1 MFDIVHTYLLLSTGT
16 SLLSYSLHECLS
28 SRAHQIHCCLQL
40 CTDLRPHSMLTR
52 MSLRFL
58 YSYHRQWYPN
68 YPTYVLFKYKGE
80 EHFIKLHK
88 YGNRYFFG
96 DELKGLRRTH
106 DIYKSVIMHFVAW
119 DKNTTFH
126 VEVMGPLYRRTRERF
141 YYQRL

>member
-1 MFDIVHTYLLLSTGT
+1 MFT
-16 SLLSYSLHECLS
+16 C
-28 SRAHQIHCCLQL
+28 
-40 CTDLRPHSMLTR
+40 R

-126 VEVMGPLYRRTRERF
+126 VEVMGPLYRRTRERSVATTRHHVLLPEALNF
-141 YYQRL
+141 LFG

>member
-1 MFDIVHTYLLLSTGT
+1 
-16 SLLSYSLHECLS
+16 
-28 SRAHQIHCCLQL
+28 
-40 CTDLRPHSMLTR
+40 MLTR

-126 VEVMGPLYRRTRERF
+126 VEVMGPLYRRTRERSVATTRHHVF
-141 YYQRL
+141 FHRCYRRYDTTQLSIGSTTRGFKFFIWIKKI